1 MLCAKIITD
10 IRRCRCEW
18 FLSSS
23 FLLHLVRF
31 LRLFS
36 GCNLLLEFG
45 YFQLLRTLRFLLFLL
60 APVGLFLFLTL
71 TFDGS
76 LSEADQGEVAREVLG
91 SGFASDRNT
100 TREKTL
106 KLENT

>member
-1 MLCAKIITD
+1 M
-10 IRRCRCEW
+10 
-18 FLSSS
+18 
-23 FLLHLVRF
+23 
-31 LRLFS
+31 
-36 GCNLLLEFG
+36 
-45 YFQLLRTLRFLLFLL
+45 
-60 APVGLFLFLTL
+60 PVGLFLLLTL